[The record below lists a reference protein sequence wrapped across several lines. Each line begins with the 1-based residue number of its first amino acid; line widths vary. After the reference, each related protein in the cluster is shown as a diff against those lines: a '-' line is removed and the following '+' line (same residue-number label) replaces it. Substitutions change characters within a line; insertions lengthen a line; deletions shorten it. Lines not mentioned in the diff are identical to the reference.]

1 MRAFSLSIC
10 LINFHTSDHLFKN
23 NDIMLKYNNFTSSK
37 YEQMK
42 SSNFVP
48 GLSIIDPL
56 MNLGFNG
63 VKEILY
69 IDKY

>member
-1 MRAFSLSIC
+1 
-10 LINFHTSDHLFKN
+10 
-23 NDIMLKYNNFTSSK
+23 MLEYNNFTSLK

-42 SSNFVP
+42 SSDFVA

-63 VKEILY
+63 VKEIL
-69 IDKY
+69 